1 MKKIAIMPVKNEE
14 WILEHSLNC
23 ASQFFDHII
32 VADQNSTDKTPE
44 ICKKFNKV
52 VYIKND
58 SENYNEGNRRQLML
72 DKAREFTG
80 NNFIINLAADEV
92 FSANIM
98 KSAIFNEMI
107 KDKEPGTGFSF
118 QWVQLWKTDE
128 KYRDDKSVCSNLYR
142 PFAFIDDRITNDE
155 PGFAHLS
162 LIPEAFVKNTVTIDN
177 VKVLHYQFVDFER
190 MLIKQRWA
198 RLLEFEHYP
207 QSDFLKSII
216 LNNKYYITK
225 DESGN
230 VYNLITRND
239 GKRFLRTTSLP
250 GAAQSTSDDTT
261 LSERRLSNSVSQSA
275 GTPLASPKNTVPT
288 ANSPA
293 PSVPPCCISPSANPG
308 LRRRW
313 RGIGRGRWRR

>member
-44 ICKKFNKV
+44 ICKKFSKV

-128 KYRDDKSVCSNLYR
+128 KYRDDKSVWSNLYR
-142 PFAFIDDRITNDE
+142 PFAFIDDRITNYE

-190 MLIKQRWA
+190 MLVKQRWA

-225 DESGN
+225 DESGLKLREVSPDWLAGYPEFKLTN
-230 VYNLITRND
+230 QTGSYWHNGVSIDFINKYGINRLKWLDIWDYTWPKPIRDPRNFLQKTYHNNQYLVLKINNLIP
-239 GKRFLRTTSLP
+239 KFLK
-250 GAAQSTSDDTT
+250 
-261 LSERRLSNSVSQSA
+261 EII
-275 GTPLASPKNTVPT
+275 KK
-288 ANSPA
+288 
-293 PSVPPCCISPSANPG
+293 I
-308 LRRRW
+308 
-313 RGIGRGRWRR
+313 